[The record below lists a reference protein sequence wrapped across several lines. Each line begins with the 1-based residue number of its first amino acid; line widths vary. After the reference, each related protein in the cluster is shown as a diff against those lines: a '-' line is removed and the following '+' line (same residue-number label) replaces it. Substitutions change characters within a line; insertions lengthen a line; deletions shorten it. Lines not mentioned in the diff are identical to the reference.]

1 MKKNIFYQVK
11 HKGTIVGHFREK
23 KNAKKHAKEFT
34 QEIGGYKYPVEIIEK
49 DFLDEMYENDS

>member
-11 HKGTIVGHFREK
+11 HKGVVVGSFKKK
-23 KNAKKHAKEFT
+23 KNAEKYAKEFT
-34 QEIGGYKYPVEIIEK
+34 QEIGGYDYPVEIIKK